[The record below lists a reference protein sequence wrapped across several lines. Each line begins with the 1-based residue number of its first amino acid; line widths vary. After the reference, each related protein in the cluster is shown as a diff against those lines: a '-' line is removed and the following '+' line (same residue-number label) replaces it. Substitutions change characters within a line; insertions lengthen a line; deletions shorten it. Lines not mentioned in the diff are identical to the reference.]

1 VTDLDTLRVVDR
13 SRELFPMSVPIIMIL
28 SNDAGVPASAAQAD
42 AVNTATLHEV
52 IEWSKS

>member
-1 VTDLDTLRVVDR
+1 MTDLDTLRVVDR